1 MNKKEI
7 QIEYNKKIELF
18 NKLNKYYFDKNK
30 PIVSDAEHEAG
41 KKSLQHVDYGLG
53 CVPLSLA
60 QVRDLHQTKDICR
73 FLSLNP

>member
-30 PIVSDAEHEAG
+30 PIVSDAEY
-41 KKSLQHVDYGLG
+41 D
-53 CVPLSLA
+53 
-60 QVRDLHQTKDICR
+60 DLKREIISVSYTHLT
-73 FLSLNP
+73 LPTSYPV

>member
-30 PIVSDAEHEAG
+30 PIVSDAEY
-41 KKSLQHVDYGLG
+41 D
-53 CVPLSLA
+53 
-60 QVRDLHQTKDICR
+60 DLKREII
-73 FLSLNP
+73 FLENNVIINN

>member
-30 PIVSDAEHEAG
+30 PIVSDAEYDDLKREIIFLENKYIFLKS
-41 KKSLQHVDYGLG
+41 KKS
-53 CVPLSLA
+53 P
-60 QVRDLHQTKDICR
+60 
-73 FLSLNP
+73 